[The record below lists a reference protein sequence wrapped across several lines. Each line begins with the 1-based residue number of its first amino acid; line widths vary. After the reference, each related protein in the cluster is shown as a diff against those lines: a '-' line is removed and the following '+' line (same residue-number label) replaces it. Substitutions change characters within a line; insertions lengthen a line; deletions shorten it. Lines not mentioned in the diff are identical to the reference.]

1 MDDCISYRDTHYFS
15 DLMLDYLDEKE
26 ILREFYHHFP
36 TLENFKKQIEEKN
49 LSFPQESRIAL
60 SSALKKQYSSLN
72 ISEETTVNLDLLQQS
87 NTFTITTGHQLNL
100 FTGPLY
106 FLYKIISVINLAEQL
121 KEEYSTHNFVPIY
134 WMATEDHD
142 FEEINY
148 FNFKE
153 DKIQW
158 NSEQTG
164 AVGEFATKGLEEV
177 LTKFKDQLNK
187 SNAAEEIL
195 ALFKNA
201 YLKHTNL
208 TEATRYLGNE
218 LFGKYGLVIVDGND
232 NNLKKMFAPY
242 VKEELLNQLSSI
254 EVEKT
259 AQKLKSLGYKA
270 QVNAREINLF
280 YLTEGI
286 RERIIKEDNYFFV
299 NNTEIKFSE
308 SEILEELKKYP
319 ERFSPNVIMRPLY
332 QEVILPNLCYVG
344 GGGELAYWLELKNY
358 FEASAITFPVL
369 LLRNSALL
377 VSEKQNKK
385 LQNLKTEISELFLD
399 QSTLKTVKTNQIS
412 EIKIDFSP
420 QKEQLATQFKEL
432 YVLAEKTD
440 SSFIGAVEAQEKKQ
454 IKGLHYLEKRLLKAQ
469 KRKLKDELCR
479 VTQLQDELFP
489 KQSLQERNRN
499 FSEFYQIYGS
509 SLIQQLKEQLK
520 PLELNFSIIYL
531 S

>member
-36 TLENFKKQIEEKN
+36 TLKNFEKQIEEKN
-49 LSFPQESRIAL
+49 LSFSKENRIVL
-60 SSALKKQYSSLN
+60 SSALKKQYSA
-72 ISEETTVNLDLLQQS
+72 IKATEETTINLDLLQQD

-106 FLYKIISVINLAEQL
+106 FLYKIISVINLSEQL
-121 KEEYSTHNFVPIY
+121 KEEYPTHNFVPVY

-153 DKIQW
+153 NKIQW
-158 NSEQTG
+158 DSEQTG
-164 AVGEFATKGLEEV
+164 AVGEFSTEGLEEAFA
-177 LTKFKDQLNK
+177 TFKEQLNG
-187 SNAAEEIL
+187 SNAAEEISV
-195 ALFKNA
+195 LFKNA
-201 YLKHTNL
+201 YLKHSNL
-208 TEATRYLGNE
+208 TEATRYLANE

-232 NNLKKMFAPY
+232 NALKQLFTPY
-242 VKEELLNQLSSI
+242 VKEELLSQLSSV

-259 AQKLKSLGYKA
+259 ANKLKNLGYKV

-280 YLTEGI
+280 YLSEGI
-286 RERIIKEDNYFFV
+286 RERIIKEENNYFV
-299 NNTEIKFSE
+299 NDTEIKFSA
-308 SEILEELKKYP
+308 SEILEELENYP

-344 GGGELAYWLELKNY
+344 GGGELAYWLELKKY
-358 FEASAITFPVL
+358 FQASAITFPML

-377 VSEKQNKK
+377 VSEKQNNK
-385 LQNLKTEISELFLD
+385 LQNLKTEVSELFLD
-399 QSTLKTVKTNQIS
+399 QSALKTLKTNQIS
-412 EIKIDFSP
+412 EIEIDFSP

-432 YVLAEKTD
+432 YALAEKTD
-440 SSFIGAVEAQEKKQ
+440 PSFIGAVEAQEKKQ
-454 IKGLHYLEKRLLKAQ
+454 IKGLHHLEKRLLKAQ